1 MQLLSTESVNVRK
14 VSYTVLHNQKEYILT
29 DFFEGANIV
38 DTIILDKDGNTV
50 EEPGILEEITNFLD
64 EEV

>member
-1 MQLLSTESVNVRK
+1 MQLLNTESVNVRR
-14 VSYTVLHNQKEYILT
+14 VSYTVLHNQKKYILT

-38 DTIILDKDGNTV
+38 DTIIRDKDGNTV